1 MARNHWQYRVDISGI
16 VNNDKKSHTQKAEEI
31 AAKLAPVPV
40 FRDCPEVKTV
50 LKELVEADVSQF
62 EDRLEA
68 LYNTCDYYR
77 VWLAQ

>member
-1 MARNHWQYRVDISGI
+1 MARSHWMYRVDISNI
-16 VNNDKKSHTQKAEEI
+16 VNNDKKTNLQKAQEI
-31 AAKLAPVPV
+31 VAKLEPVPV
-40 FRDCPEVKTV
+40 FRDCPEVHTV
-50 LKELVEADVSQF
+50 LEELRDTTETEF